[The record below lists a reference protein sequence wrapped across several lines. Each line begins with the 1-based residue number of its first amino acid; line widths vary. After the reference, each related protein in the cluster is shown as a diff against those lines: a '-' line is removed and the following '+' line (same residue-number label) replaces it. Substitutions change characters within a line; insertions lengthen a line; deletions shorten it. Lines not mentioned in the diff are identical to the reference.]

1 MKAYIILNKENQKR
15 VDNVNAL
22 IAEHNLNEFDL
33 KIFDAIM
40 AKNFS
45 IKQNWGTLGMVGC
58 YLSHLQIWKECIRNN
73 DTEPVLIMED
83 DFKVGSIGFRSVMK
97 TILDNVEEDWDF
109 IMLGYFAEG
118 SKIEVSK
125 GLCISDDFSGTHFYL
140 MNPKNLKNKIHLF
153 EKMTTQI
160 DWQMKQL
167 MNKGE
172 LNIYLSKTNLVSQSG
187 FKTTVQR

>member
-1 MKAYIILNKENQKR
+1 MKAYIILNKENQER
-15 VDNVNAL
+15 VDNVNSL
-22 IAEHNLNEFDL
+22 IAEHNLNEYDL

-40 AKNFS
+40 AKNFP

-97 TILDNVEEDWDF
+97 TILENVEEDWDF
-109 IMLGYFAEG
+109 IMLGYYAEG
-118 SKIEVSK
+118 NKIEVSK
-125 GLCISDDFSGTHFYL
+125 GLSISDDFSGTHFYL
-140 MNPKNLKNKIHLF
+140 MNPQNFKNKIHLF

-167 MNKGE
+167 MGKGE
-172 LNIYLSKTNLVSQSG
+172 VNIYLSKTNLVSQSG